1 MSSNK
6 NNNVVILKS
15 IQKAQLRDD
24 LPEIHPGDTISVY
37 LKIIEG
43 AKTRAQRFDGIVLRI
58 RGTGLGKTFTIRKES
73 YGIGVEETFPYNSP
87 LIVKIEVQKR
97 GKVRRSYITYM
108 RNRSGKFANIKTKAT
123 KKETKSQKK

>member
-1 MSSNK
+1 MANKK
-6 NNNVVILKS
+6 NNTKILDL

-24 LPEIHPGDTISVY
+24 LPEIHAGDTVSVF

-43 AKTRAQRFDGIVLRI
+43 AKTRAQRFDGIVLRV
-58 RGTGLGKTFTIRKES
+58 RGKGLGKTFTIRKES

-87 LIVKIEVQKR
+87 LIVKIDVQKH

-108 RNRSGKFANIKTKAT
+108 RQRSGKFAKIKTKT
-123 KKETKSQKK
+123 VKKETKSKK

>member
-1 MSSNK
+1 MANKKSNTE
-6 NNNVVILKS
+6 ILNS

-24 LPEIHPGDTISVY
+24 LPEIHTGDTVSVY

-43 AKTRAQRFDGIVLRI
+43 AKTRAQRFDGIVLRV
-58 RGTGLGKTFTIRKES
+58 RGKGLGKTFTIRKES

-87 LIVKIEVQKR
+87 LIVKIDVQKH

-108 RNRSGKFANIKTKAT
+108 RQRSGKFAKIKTKT
-123 KKETKSQKK
+123 VKKETKSKK

>member
-1 MSSNK
+1 MA
-6 NNNVVILKS
+6 NNLSILKA

-24 LPEIHPGDTISVY
+24 LPEIHPGDTVSVY

-43 AKTRAQRFDGIVLRI
+43 AKTRAQRFDGIVLRV
-58 RGTGLGKTFTIRKES
+58 RGSGLGKTFTIRKES

-87 LIVKIEVQKR
+87 LIVRIDVQKY

-108 RNRSGKFANIKTKAT
+108 RKRSGKFAKIKTKIS
-123 KKETKSQKK
+123 KKETKKEK

>member
-1 MSSNK
+1 MANKK
-6 NNNVVILKS
+6 NNTKILNL

-24 LPEIHPGDTISVY
+24 LPEIHAGDTVSVF

-43 AKTRAQRFDGIVLRI
+43 AKTRAQRFDGIVLRV
-58 RGTGLGKTFTIRKES
+58 RGKGLGKTFTIRKES

-87 LIVKIEVQKR
+87 LIVKIDVQKH

-108 RNRSGKFANIKTKAT
+108 RQRSGKFAKIKTKT
-123 KKETKSQKK
+123 VKKETKSKK